1 MSKNYEID
9 FYLTKIFKCIHKLNL
24 ILFNLINDKIYLKR
38 KRKHDFFH
46 ENLEYIPCQHVPM
59 Q

>member
-24 ILFNLINDKIYLKR
+24 ILFNLTLI
-38 KRKHDFFH
+38 
-46 ENLEYIPCQHVPM
+46 
-59 Q
+59 